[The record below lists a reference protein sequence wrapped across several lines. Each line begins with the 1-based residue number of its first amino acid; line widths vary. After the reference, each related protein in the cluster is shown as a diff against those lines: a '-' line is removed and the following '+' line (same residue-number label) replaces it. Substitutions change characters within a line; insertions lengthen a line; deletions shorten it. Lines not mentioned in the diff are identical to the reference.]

1 MKRALI
7 IYAVLFFITIAVP
20 AIVCFVQP
28 EGESSS
34 ELVNIFRQQISLI
47 EYCPRIF

>member
-7 IYAVLFFITIAVP
+7 IYAVLFLITIAVP

-28 EGESSS
+28 SGESNG
-34 ELVNIFRQQISLI
+34 ELINIFRQQISLI
-47 EYCPRIF
+47 ECCPRIF

>member
-7 IYAVLFFITIAVP
+7 IYAVLFLITIAVP

-28 EGESSS
+28 GGENSS

-47 EYCPRIF
+47 ECCPQIF